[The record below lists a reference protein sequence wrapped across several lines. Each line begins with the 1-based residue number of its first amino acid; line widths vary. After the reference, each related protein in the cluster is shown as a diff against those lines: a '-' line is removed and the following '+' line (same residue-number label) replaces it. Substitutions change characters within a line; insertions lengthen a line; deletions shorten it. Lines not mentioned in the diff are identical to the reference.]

1 MTDLQPLLPRKIP
14 PMTAIGDAPVMPD
27 LSSMSGMSSPM
38 PILPPIVAPNVIGNP
53 RMVANSTDPLVNRM
67 SGDTADLYDRTQRSQ
82 LSGLNKPTTTLGK
95 IGHVAANIGNVLGD
109 IFAPSTMALIPGTG
123 LNNQVM
129 ENKDRADIGAVSDL
143 QTAEAARKQQAAQTA
158 YTAARPEIET
168 AKLQSKMDLQR
179 VRSDQLAAKAGQK
192 PVEDADGNVSYVDDP
207 ESAAFQSRKIH
218 DDVMTAQQQ
227 LAQANESVKEA
238 SLDPNSPAYKMA
250 LDKAATAK
258 TNAAA
263 AVERAQAYYGRYLQ
277 SAYNTGLKG
286 DTLPGS
292 PQIENAT
299 GGVTT
304 VGTGNAAQAAKSQT
318 NAAMFNDVHGALD
331 NLEAKATALVNSGG
345 RLNSP
350 GVVYAMQ
357 HSSGTPSQIIQSLD
371 KANLSP
377 EEREYV
383 MSNLAAHEN
392 VQALRK
398 SAGGLATDQSVEK
411 LDALLPTG
419 STPDLAYLK
428 NQTNQIRQTAERLG
442 KGVTTAQGGLGVRGQ
457 KANNGSSQTVRTYN
471 PATGRIE

>member
-1 MTDLQPLLPRKIP
+1 MADLKPLLSKSLLFP
-14 PMTAIGDAPVMPD
+14 PIGDPPP
-27 LSSMSGMSSPM
+27 LQLGGGMSSPM
-38 PILPPIVAPNVIGNP
+38 PPLPSPDAPNVVPNP
-53 RMVANSTDPLVNRM
+53 RMAANSSDPLLNR
-67 SGDTADLYDRTQRSQ
+67 SSAASADLYDRLNRSQ

-129 ENKDRADIGAVSDL
+129 ENRDRGDINDVSQL
-143 QTAEAARKQQAAQTA
+143 QTAEAGRKQQAAATA

-179 VRSDQLAAKAGQK
+179 VRSDELAAKAGQK

-218 DDVMTAQQQ
+218 DDVMTSQKA
-227 LAQANESVKEA
+227 LADANESVKEA

-258 TNAAA
+258 TNSTA

-277 SAYNTGLKG
+277 SAYNKGLTG
-286 DTLPGS
+286 DTLPGAT
-292 PQIENAT
+292 QIEDQAGN
-299 GGVTT
+299 VTT
-304 VGTGNAAQAAKSQT
+304 VGTGNAPQAAKSQT

-428 NQTNQIRQTAERLG
+428 NQTNQIRMTAERLG

-457 KANNGSSQTVRTYN
+457 KANNPPEAPHKKYN
-471 PATGRIE
+471 VTTGRIE